1 MNEIVQELITTAK
14 KNKRYYWS
22 KLYTN
27 AFQIHSDSREKER
40 FIINASVLLSM
51 EEARDVCTLF
61 KCNKKEI
68 EQVMKWPEYKHFAI
82 PKKKGG
88 MRDIYEPAPE
98 LKNMQRYLNYFL
110 QNYFALIK
118 LPGIHGFTVKQDKY
132 NHRCN
137 ILLNAQPHVK
147 KKFVLNIDLK
157 EFFPSIT
164 AARVKKLF
172 MSEYFQYSEEI
183 ATALAL
189 LSTYEG
195 KLNTGSP
202 SSPIISNFICI
213 QLDQQLIEF
222 CATHNITY
230 TRYADD
236 LSFSSNENISN
247 DILLDIISIINSEQ
261 FKINEKKLRMRPD
274 YRRQVVT
281 GITVNEKP
289 NVDRKMLK
297 KIRAMLHDIRRN
309 GIEKAVSKHYKVY
322 SWSAQFRQQK
332 FLNKLVGYIGFVG
345 QIRGVYDHYHLDF
358 LREFKE
364 LEALYF
370 PEYNYN
376 ARNRFYEQVNNI
388 MF

>member
-1 MNEIVQELITTAK
+1 MNEIVQELINKAK
-14 KNKRYYWS
+14 ANKAFYWS
-22 KLYTN
+22 RLYTS
-27 AFQIHSDSREKER
+27 AFQIHEYSREKER
-40 FIINASVLLSM
+40 FIINAAVLLSVANAADLCKLLKM
-51 EEARDVCTLF
+51 
-61 KCNKKEI
+61 NKKEI
-68 EQVMKWPEYKHFAI
+68 EQLINWPLYNHFTI

-98 LKNMQRYLNYFL
+98 LKNVQRYLNFFL

-118 LPGIHGFTVKQDKY
+118 LPGIHGFTIRHDKF

-157 EFFPSIT
+157 DFFPSIT
-164 AARVKKLF
+164 AARVKRLF

-189 LSTYEG
+189 LATYQG

-202 SSPIISNFICI
+202 CSPIISNFVCI

-222 CATHNITY
+222 CNAHNITY

-236 LSFSSNENISN
+236 LSFSSNENIHN

-261 FKINEKKLRMRPD
+261 FMINEKKLRMRPN

-322 SWSAQFRQQK
+322 SWSAQFHQQK
-332 FLNKLVGYIGFVG
+332 FLHKLVGYIGFVG

-370 PEYNYN
+370 PDYNYN

-388 MF
+388 TF

>member
-1 MNEIVQELITTAK
+1 MNEIAQELITKAK
-14 KNKRYYWS
+14 ANKAFYWS

-27 AFQIHSDSREKER
+27 AFQIHAESREKTR
-40 FIINASVLLSM
+40 FTINACVLLSVQN
-51 EEARDVCTLF
+51 AADVCKLF
-61 KCNKKEI
+61 KSNKREI
-68 EQVMKWPEYKHFAI
+68 EQVMNWPEYNHFAI
-82 PKKKGG
+82 RKKKGG
-88 MRDIYEPAPE
+88 MRDIYEPSPE
-98 LKNMQRYLNYFL
+98 LKNVQRYLNYFL

-118 LPGIHGFTVKQDKY
+118 LPGIHGFTIKQDKY

-137 ILLNAQPHVK
+137 ILSNAQPHVK

-157 EFFPSIT
+157 DFFPSIT

-172 MSEYFQYSEEI
+172 MSAYFQYSEEI

-202 SSPIISNFICI
+202 CSPIISNFICI
-213 QLDQQLIEF
+213 ELDQQLIEF
-222 CATHNITY
+222 CAAHNITY

-236 LSFSSNENISN
+236 LSFSSNDNISN

-261 FKINEKKLRMRPD
+261 FKINEQKLRMRPN

-309 GIEKAVSKHYKVY
+309 GIAQAVSNHYKVY
-322 SWSAQFRQQK
+322 GWSAQFGQQK

-345 QIRGVYDHYHLDF
+345 QVRGVYDHYHLNF